1 MISDS
6 QIQFYRD
13 KGYLLVESLIDR
25 ATIDELN
32 AVTGDLLEQSRKVT
46 ASDGRFDIGPGH
58 TPAHPMVR
66 RIKHPETQHPAY
78 DRLMRSPAILDIV
91 EALIGPGVRFHHGKL
106 NFKPN
111 ARGRAVEWH
120 QDCAF
125 YPHTNDDI
133 LAVGVLLEDCATENG
148 PLKVVPGSHKGPV
161 FDHHH
166 DGLFVGAMDP
176 GAPDFD
182 AGGAVD
188 LTGPAG
194 SVTFH
199 HVRTVHGSA
208 ENLSARPRPI
218 LLFSYLAVDAWP
230 IVEKYDLA
238 DFNARILRG
247 DATRQPRQERL
258 PIRIPL
264 PPVPGA
270 DSIFENQE
278 AVAGRSFEAPAADH
292 HTEEAI
298 PS

>member
-1 MISDS
+1 M
-6 QIQFYRD
+6 
-13 KGYLLVESLIDR
+13 
-25 ATIDELN
+25 
-32 AVTGDLLEQSRKVT
+32 
-46 ASDGRFDIGPGH
+46 
-58 TPAHPMVR
+58 
-66 RIKHPETQHPAY
+66 
-78 DRLMRSPAILDIV
+78 
-91 EALIGPGVRFHHGKL
+91 
-106 NFKPN
+106 
-111 ARGRAVEWH
+111 
-120 QDCAF
+120 
-125 YPHTNDDI
+125 
-133 LAVGVLLEDCATENG
+133 LLEDCATENG

-176 GAPDFD
+176 GAPGFD
-182 AGGAVD
+182 AGGAVA

-208 ENLSARPRPI
+208 ENLSARPRPL
-218 LLFSYLAVDAWP
+218 LLFSYLAIDTWP
-230 IVEKYDLA
+230 IVEKCDLA

-247 DATRQPRQERL
+247 EATRQPRQEQL

-278 AVAGRSFEAPAADH
+278 AVAGRSFEPPAADH